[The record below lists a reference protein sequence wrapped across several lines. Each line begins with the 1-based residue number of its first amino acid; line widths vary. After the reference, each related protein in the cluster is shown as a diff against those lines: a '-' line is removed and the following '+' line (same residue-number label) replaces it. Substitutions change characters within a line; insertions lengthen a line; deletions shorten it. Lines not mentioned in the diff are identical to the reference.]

1 MFAPVN
7 VLGVKSKLLRA
18 LLAYSVVG
26 AGITVAPAAYFGGQL
41 ATFAFLLV
49 ALLVLPL
56 LQGRS
61 GAGPALE
68 MELSDSESGDPDR
81 DAGGSP
87 GASATSNLPTDI
99 NTVLTL
105 YVVGVVAYC
114 VAALAILR

>member
-1 MFAPVN
+1 MKP
-7 VLGVKSKLLRA
+7 KLLRA

-61 GAGPALE
+61 GAGHGIEDDAGGGHE
-68 MELSDSESGDPDR
+68 R

-87 GASATSNLPTDI
+87 AASVTSDLPTDLT
-99 NTVLTL
+99 TVLTL
-105 YVVGVVAYC
+105 YLVGVVPYS
-114 VAALAILR
+114 VAALALLR